1 MLGGFRDDSEE
12 RDDGFFGPSGRLS
25 DDDEVR
31 RRRAPGNSQCL
42 FDLWPFDFLS
52 LLRLAYILVDSDV
65 LFT

>member
-31 RRRAPGNSQCL
+31 KAPGNSKSL
-42 FDLWPFDFLS
+42 FDLWSMDFLR
-52 LLRLAYILVDSDV
+52 LLRLAYILVDSGV